1 MSNTKKTTNETAPI
15 ETAAALVPF
24 YVVITVC
31 DLETGQAV
39 QALARELRGVNQS
52 PVQAMYHFP
61 KHSPQAL
68 VAALVSA
75 ADDLAWEAGLQAKFL
90 AHAESRI
97 AQLEASQDIHFG
109 RVADQWEEQEDG
121 RQFLE
126 TCAAERSFRDLL
138 A

>member
-1 MSNTKKTTNETAPI
+1 MPSTI
-15 ETAAALVPF
+15 VPQA
-24 YVVITVC
+24 
-31 DLETGQAV
+31 QAV
-39 QALARELRGVNQS
+39 QALARELRAVRQS
-52 PVQAMYHFP
+52 PWQMIYGLP

-90 AHAESRI
+90 ALAESRI
-97 AQLEASQDIHFG
+97 AQLEAAQDIHFG
-109 RVADQWEEQEDG
+109 RVADQWEAEDDG

-126 TCAAERSFRDLL
+126 TCAAEHSFRDIL

>member
-1 MSNTKKTTNETAPI
+1 MPSTI
-15 ETAAALVPF
+15 VPQA
-24 YVVITVC
+24 
-31 DLETGQAV
+31 QAV

-97 AQLEASQDIHFG
+97 AQLEAAQDIHFG

>member
-1 MSNTKKTTNETAPI
+1 MSNAKKAP

-39 QALARELRGVNQS
+39 
-52 PVQAMYHFP
+52 PV
-61 KHSPQAL
+61 
-68 VAALVSA
+68 
-75 ADDLAWEAGLQAKFL
+75 
-90 AHAESRI
+90 SRI
-97 AQLEASQDIHFG
+97 DCRDLLHARNLLAEMSELAQDIHFG

-126 TCAAERSFRDLL
+126 TCAAEHSFRDLL